1 MRVCCWPSGP
11 VELGRRR
18 FHMGGGFQKS
28 KPDGRVGDAGFLK
41 LFPATVAVTLKL
53 STCIM

>member
-1 MRVCCWPSGP
+1 MRVCCRPSGP
-11 VELGRRR
+11 VELGRQR

-41 LFPATVAVTLKL
+41 LFPVTVAVTLKL